1 MKHKKSAFGLDQ
13 LSYLGHVIK
22 QGTITMEPQKVDAI
36 SNWPT
41 PTSKK
46 ELQTFLGLANYYAKF
61 VRHFATLT
69 APLH

>member
-1 MKHKKSAFGLDQ
+1 
-13 LSYLGHVIK
+13 
-22 QGTITMEPQKVDAI
+22 MEPQKVDAI

-61 VRHFATLT
+61 VWLFATLA
-69 APLH
+69 APLHQLLYKNVQW

>member
-1 MKHKKSAFGLDQ
+1 
-13 LSYLGHVIK
+13 
-22 QGTITMEPQKVDAI
+22 MEPQKVGAI
-36 SNWPT
+36 SNWPM

-61 VRHFATLT
+61 VKHFATLE